1 MEIDTDVAALFQGD
15 LDALRNSLELINKHI
30 HRHPEMPAWM
40 ADEWSAL
47 WGAIHDATNA
57 VACEQ
62 CEVAMATLVSWQG
75 RICQACHDKV
85 AA

>member
-1 MEIDTDVAALFQGD
+1 MDLDSDVVALFQGH
-15 LDALRNSLELINKHI
+15 LDRLRDEMELIDKHL
-30 HRHPEMPAWM
+30 HRHPEMTPWM

-47 WGAIHDATNA
+47 WGELHDATNA
-57 VACEQ
+57 VSCEQ
-62 CEVAMATLVSWQG
+62 CEGVVATVVSWQG